1 MIHNT
6 KRTSALL
13 LMLFFSVTGL
23 IAQQSLIVP
32 FTGTM
37 TAEQQSVYSN
47 LMALATT
54 KRVDIVSINPNAF
67 QDNAI
72 RLNLFPEFD
81 ITVPKVDIGYIGTA
95 ASSWIGTFPSLLGT
109 ATFVWFDP
117 DRIQGH
123 ISSIEGNFELFGLGN
138 NVYLIAEHDNDH
150 FGGCGSTTQQANP
163 PSIAGAENNNAPDVY
178 ISDMGE
184 VEESNG
190 AMQRVVDD
198 ECFIRLVIGYTPTA
212 KTRTNS
218 TYGRTM
224 NVHVALAIA
233 DANASYFNSN
243 VEQRHELAHLFAAT
257 QEATTS
263 SNNDKINLR
272 GTTDGLWDEVHS
284 KRDFYDGDMVGM
296 VTDGDYSGLCG
307 EAYGFDYT
315 DPTNMFQVSEYNC
328 IVGNFTQDHEFG
340 HNRGCRHD
348 NDGTTTPFSYGHGY
362 NQGSIF
368 RTIMAVSSSV
378 TRVNYW
384 SNPDV
389 NFPGGGG
396 AMGTTTL
403 RDNARALDV
412 GDFTVARHRVTPATF
427 NTGLSLLADETLNM
441 VTTGTLTS
449 SNNAPSGSILTLKSR
464 TQVVLSPGFH
474 AFSGSSARVF
484 IESNC
489 PGVSYARA
497 EDEIEDVVEESGLN
511 SNPFS
516 AEIFP
521 NPTDRQAMVQFT
533 LPQATDVSVLL
544 YDLRGRQVA
553 SLTEGEYMM
562 EGQHSLAVDVSN
574 LPAGN
579 YLVMIMTD
587 DQHSAHNLVIAR

>member
-6 KRTSALL
+6 KQTCALL
-13 LMLFFSVTGL
+13 LMLFLTVTGL

-37 TAEQQSVYSN
+37 TAEQQSVYST
-47 LMALATT
+47 LLAQATT
-54 KRVDIVSINPNAF
+54 KRVSVVSINANAF

-81 ITVPKVDIGYIGTA
+81 VTVPRVDIGYTGTT
-95 ASSWIGTFPSLLGT
+95 ASSWIGTFPSMLGT
-109 ATFVWFDP
+109 ATFVWYDP

-123 ISSIEGNFELFGLGN
+123 ISSTEGNFELYGLGN

-150 FGGCGSTTQQANP
+150 FGGCGSEVQQGNP
-163 PSIAGAENNNAPDVY
+163 PSVAGAENDNAPDVY
-178 ISDMGE
+178 INDMGE

-198 ECFIRLVIGYTPTA
+198 ECFIRMVIGYTPTA

-224 NVHVALAIA
+224 NVHVALAVA
-233 DANASYFNSN
+233 DANAAYFNSN
-243 VEQRHELAHLFAAT
+243 VEQRVELAHLYAAT

-263 SNNDKINLR
+263 SGNDKVSLR
-272 GTTDGLWDEVHS
+272 GTTDGLWDEVHA
-284 KRDFYDGDMVGM
+284 KRDFYDGDMVAM
-296 VTDGDYSGLCG
+296 ITDGDYAGLCG

-315 DPTNMFQVSEYNC
+315 DATNMFQVSEYDC
-328 IVGNFTQDHEFG
+328 IVGNFTMDHEFG

-368 RTIMAVSSSV
+368 RTIMAVCCSPA
-378 TRVNYW
+378 RVNYW
-384 SNPDV
+384 SNPDI

-396 AMGTTTL
+396 AMGTVSFA
-403 RDNARALDV
+403 DNSRALDV

-427 NTGLSLLADETLNM
+427 STGLSLLADETLNM

-449 SNNAPSGSILTLKSR
+449 SNSAPSGAILTLKSR
-464 TQVVLSPGFH
+464 TQVVLNPGFH
-474 AFSGSSARVF
+474 AFSGSNARVF
-484 IESNC
+484 IEPNC

-497 EDEIEDVVEESGLN
+497 EDVVEEVPEESGLYA
-511 SNPFS
+511 NPFH

-521 NPTDRQAMVQFT
+521 NPTDRQTIVQFT
-533 LPQATDVSVLL
+533 LPEATNVSVGLF
-544 YDLRGRQVA
+544 DLRGRQVA

-562 EGQHSLAVDVSN
+562 EGQHSLSVDVSD

-579 YLVMIMTD
+579 YLCLIMTN
-587 DQHSAHNLVIAR
+587 DQNSAHNLVIVR